1 MPRPKRSKVTPSVPV
16 QHISR
21 PAPITS
27 PAQKKNGFS
36 SQSSGRVTN
45 SSDYSDYSDG
55 LVISKTRNTG
65 KSTPMAQ
72 MYTMSGAL
80 APDDIGS
87 THLRPPSARTRA
99 TLSTI
104 VREVDQ
110 VKAEREKRARKVSRA
125 TSIEEPN
132 EVPSSIPTRAAES
145 RRPSSSRLSLSSA
158 QQSIQPGLEV
168 RIYETP
174 RVHSSSMLG
183 GATFKKRPRQ
193 PSLLRMAETQ
203 KNTSDDLDDNDMY
216 DFMPDDESTPIIKAL
231 SNKDAPS
238 TSSSSHQAPGS
249 RKRKMRS
256 PEVQI
261 PASQSIDINS
271 SPSAVQSPSDH
282 DEGSSEDNH
291 TQPILPPPRSAETP
305 PPEIFSDT
313 LAPPHSSSSPLPEIK
328 PQNSRKKPVKAP
340 SKAKPRS
347 TKPPHKK
354 FSSAPSPLS
363 STSTQISPVRPAAL
377 KPLTTATLQNLLPRR
392 RVRRR
397 PKGDYD
403 LPSSSDVELDN
414 VALGEDEDEL
424 SFNATTKMRRKRTSM
439 IPQTVKPKEKETV
452 TGGKGKKVSNTYVR
466 KSIVV
471 SDDENVS
478 ESENGNEARYA
489 GRYGS
494 RARSTTPALDSKAK
508 EEMRRLAEKFREV
521 DEYTLD
527 FEDMTASSDK
537 MKDAR

>member
-16 QHISR
+16 HHVPR
-21 PAPITS
+21 TAPISS

-36 SQSSGRVTN
+36 SQSSGRVT
-45 SSDYSDYSDG
+45 SGSDNSDG

-65 KSTPMAQ
+65 KNAPMAQ
-72 MYTMSGAL
+72 LYTMSGAL
-80 APDDIGS
+80 APEDIGS
-87 THLRPPSARTRA
+87 THPRPPSARARA

-104 VREVDQ
+104 VKETDLA
-110 VKAEREKRARKVSRA
+110 KAEGEKRARKVSRA

-145 RRPSSSRLSLSSA
+145 RRPSSSRLGLSSA
-158 QQSIQPGLEV
+158 QQNIQLGLEV

-183 GATFKKRPRQ
+183 GATFKKRLRQ
-193 PSLLRMAETQ
+193 PSLLRMAESQ
-203 KNTSDDLDDNDMY
+203 KNISEELDDNDMY

-231 SNKDAPS
+231 SHKDAPS
-238 TSSSSHQAPGS
+238 SSSSHQAPGS
-249 RKRKMRS
+249 RKRKMKS
-256 PEVQI
+256 PEIQV

-271 SPSAVQSPSDH
+271 SPSAVPSPSDH
-282 DEGSSEDNH
+282 HEESSEDNQ
-291 TQPILPPPRSAETP
+291 TPPVLPPPRAAETP

-313 LAPPHSSSSPLPEIK
+313 LAPPHSSSSPLPEPE
-328 PQNSRKKPVKAP
+328 PQNARKKPVKAA
-340 SKAKPRS
+340 SKAKSRS
-347 TKPPHKK
+347 TKPAHKK
-354 FSSAPSPLS
+354 FSTAPSPLS

-377 KPLTTATLQNLLPRR
+377 KPLSTATLQNLLPRR
-392 RVRRR
+392 RVRRK
-397 PKGDYD
+397 PKGAYD
-403 LPSSSDVELDN
+403 IPSSSDVELDN

-424 SFNATTKMRRKRTSM
+424 SFNATTKMRKKKTQSM
-439 IPQTVKPKEKETV
+439 VPPSVKAKAKETV
-452 TGGKGKKVSNTYVR
+452 TGTKGKRISNTYTR
-466 KSIVV
+466 KSIMV
-471 SDDENVS
+471 SHDDENVS
-478 ESENGNEARYA
+478 ESENENEARYV

-494 RARSTTPALDSKAK
+494 RARSSTPALDSKAK

>member
-16 QHISR
+16 HHVPR
-21 PAPITS
+21 TAPTSS
-27 PAQKKNGFS
+27 PAQKKNGYS
-36 SQSSGRVTN
+36 SQSLGRV
-45 SSDYSDYSDG
+45 SSGSDNSDG
-55 LVISKTRNTG
+55 LVISKTRNAG
-65 KSTPMAQ
+65 KSAPMAQ
-72 MYTMSGAL
+72 LYTMSGAL
-80 APDDIGS
+80 APEDMGS
-87 THLRPPSARTRA
+87 THLKPLSARART

-104 VREVDQ
+104 VREADHA
-110 VKAEREKRARKVSRA
+110 KAEGEKKARKVSRA
-125 TSIEEPN
+125 ASIEEPN

-145 RRPSSSRLSLSSA
+145 RRPSSSRLGLSSA
-158 QQSIQPGLEV
+158 QQNIQPGLEV

-174 RVHSSSMLG
+174 RVHPSSLLG

-193 PSLLRMAETQ
+193 PSLLRMAESQ
-203 KNTSDDLDDNDMY
+203 KNASEELDDNDMY

-231 SNKDAPS
+231 SHKDAPS
-238 TSSSSHQAPGS
+238 TSSSSQQAPGS
-249 RKRKMRS
+249 RKRKMKS
-256 PEVQI
+256 PEVQV

-271 SPSAVQSPSDH
+271 SPSAVPSPSDH
-282 DEGSSEDNH
+282 YEESSEDNQ
-291 TQPILPPPRSAETP
+291 TQPVLPPPRAAETP

-313 LAPPHSSSSPLPEIK
+313 LAPPHSSSSSLPEPK
-328 PQNSRKKPVKAP
+328 PQNTRKKPVKAA
-340 SKAKPRS
+340 SKAKSRS
-347 TKPPHKK
+347 TKPAHKK

-377 KPLTTATLQNLLPRR
+377 KPLSTATLQNLLPRR
-392 RVRRR
+392 RVRRK
-397 PKGDYD
+397 PKGAYD
-403 LPSSSDVELDN
+403 IPNSSDVELDN

-424 SFNATTKMRRKRTSM
+424 SFNATTKMRKKKTQSM
-439 IPQTVKPKEKETV
+439 VPPSAKSKAKDTVPGT
-452 TGGKGKKVSNTYVR
+452 KGKRISNTYTR

-471 SDDENVS
+471 SDDDENVS
-478 ESENGNEARYA
+478 ESENENEAKYA

-494 RARSTTPALDSKAK
+494 RARSSTPALDGKAK

>member
-1 MPRPKRSKVTPSVPV
+1 
-16 QHISR
+16 
-21 PAPITS
+21 
-27 PAQKKNGFS
+27 
-36 SQSSGRVTN
+36 
-45 SSDYSDYSDG
+45 
-55 LVISKTRNTG
+55 
-65 KSTPMAQ
+65 MAQ
-72 MYTMSGAL
+72 LYTMSGAL
-80 APDDIGS
+80 APEDVGS
-87 THLRPPSARTRA
+87 PRLKPASARMRA
-99 TLSTI
+99 TLSKI
-104 VREVDQ
+104 VKEADHA
-110 VKAEREKRARKVSRA
+110 KAEGEKKARKVSRA
-125 TSIEEPN
+125 TATEEPD
-132 EVPSSIPTRAAES
+132 EVPSSIPTRAAEL
-145 RRPSSSRLSLSSA
+145 RRPSSSRLGLTSA
-158 QQSIQPGLEV
+158 QQRIQPGLEV
-168 RIYETP
+168 RVYETP

-193 PSLLRMAETQ
+193 PSLLRMAESQ
-203 KNTSDDLDDNDMY
+203 KNASDELNDDDMY

-231 SNKDAPS
+231 SHKKTPS
-238 TSSSSHQAPGS
+238 TFSSSNQAPGS
-249 RKRKMRS
+249 RKRKMKS
-256 PEVQI
+256 PEVQV
-261 PASQSIDINS
+261 PASQAIEIDS
-271 SPSAVQSPSDH
+271 SPSAVPSPSDH
-282 DEGSSEDNH
+282 YEESSEDNQ
-291 TQPILPPPRSAETP
+291 TQPMLPPPRSAETP

-313 LAPPHSSSSPLPEIK
+313 LAPPQSSSSPLPESK
-328 PQNSRKKPVKAP
+328 PQNSRKKLVKAP

-347 TKPPHKK
+347 TKPAHKT

-397 PKGDYD
+397 PKGAYD
-403 LPSSSDVELDN
+403 IPSSSDVELDN

-424 SFNATTKMRRKRTSM
+424 SFNATTKMRKKRPNMVPPSA
-439 IPQTVKPKEKETV
+439 KPTAKETV
-452 TGGKGKKVSNTYVR
+452 IGAKGKKISNTYVR

-478 ESENGNEARYA
+478 ESENENEARYA

>member
-16 QHISR
+16 QHVSR
-21 PAPITS
+21 TAPITS
-27 PAQKKNGFS
+27 PAQKKSGFS
-36 SQSSGRVTN
+36 SQSSRRVTN
-45 SSDYSDYSDG
+45 GSDSSDG
-55 LVISKTRNTG
+55 LVISKTRKTG

-72 MYTMSGAL
+72 LYTMSGAL
-80 APDDIGS
+80 APEDIGS
-87 THLRPPSARTRA
+87 THLRPPSAQTRA
-99 TLSTI
+99 TLSTS
-104 VREVDQ
+104 VRDADHA
-110 VKAEREKRARKVSRA
+110 KAEGEKRARKILRA

-132 EVPSSIPTRAAES
+132 EIPSSIPTRAAES
-145 RRPSSSRLSLSSA
+145 RRPSSSRLGLSSA
-158 QQSIQPGLEV
+158 QQGIQPGLEV
-168 RIYETP
+168 RVYETP

-183 GATFKKRPRQ
+183 GATFKKRTRQ
-193 PSLLRMAETQ
+193 PSLLRMAESQ
-203 KNTSDDLDDNDMY
+203 KNASDELDDNDMY

-231 SNKDAPS
+231 SHKDAPAS
-238 TSSSSHQAPGS
+238 SSSSHQAPGS

-256 PEVQI
+256 PEVQV
-261 PASQSIDINS
+261 PASQTIDIGS
-271 SPSAVQSPSDH
+271 SPSAVPSPSDH
-282 DEGSSEDNH
+282 REESSEDDQ
-291 TQPILPPPRSAETP
+291 TQPMLPPPRSAETP
-305 PPEIFSDT
+305 QPEIFSDT
-313 LAPPHSSSSPLPEIK
+313 LAPPHSSSSPLPEPK
-328 PQNSRKKPVKAP
+328 PQKSRKKPVKAP
-340 SKAKPRS
+340 SKTKSRS
-347 TKPPHKK
+347 TKPAHQK

-424 SFNATTKMRRKRTSM
+424 SFNATAKMRKKRPSM
-439 IPQTVKPKEKETV
+439 APPSAKPKAKETV
-452 TGGKGKKVSNTYVR
+452 TGTKGKRISNTYTR

-471 SDDENVS
+471 SDDDENVS
-478 ESENGNEARYA
+478 ESENENEARYA

-494 RARSTTPALDSKAK
+494 RARSSTPALDGKAK

>member
-16 QHISR
+16 QHVPR
-21 PAPITS
+21 TAPITS
-27 PAQKKNGFS
+27 PAQKKNGVS
-36 SQSSGRVTN
+36 PQSSGRVTDGSDN
-45 SSDYSDYSDG
+45 SDS
-55 LVISKTRNTG
+55 LVISKTRKTG

-72 MYTMSGAL
+72 LHTMSGAL
-80 APDDIGS
+80 APEDIGS
-87 THLRPPSARTRA
+87 THPRPPSARMRA
-99 TLSTI
+99 KLSTTI
-104 VREVDQ
+104 READHA
-110 VKAEREKRARKVSRA
+110 KAERDKKARKVSRA
-125 TSIEEPN
+125 TSIEEPD
-132 EVPSSIPTRAAES
+132 EVPSSIPTRAVES
-145 RRPSSSRLSLSSA
+145 KRPSSSRLALSSA
-158 QQSIQPGLEV
+158 QQRIQPGLELRV
-168 RIYETP
+168 YETP

-193 PSLLRMAETQ
+193 PSLLRMAESHR
-203 KNTSDDLDDNDMY
+203 NASDELNDDEMY

-231 SNKDAPS
+231 SHEKAPS
-238 TSSSSHQAPGS
+238 TSSLSHQAPGS
-249 RKRKMRS
+249 RKRKMKS
-256 PEVQI
+256 PEVQV
-261 PASQSIDINS
+261 PASQSIEIDS
-271 SPSAVQSPSDH
+271 SPSTIPSPSDH
-282 DEGSSEDNH
+282 HEESLEDNE
-291 TQPILPPPRSAETP
+291 TQPMLPPPRSAETP
-305 PPEIFSDT
+305 PPEVFSDT
-313 LAPPHSSSSPLPEIK
+313 LAPPHSSSSPLPEPK
-328 PQNSRKKPVKAP
+328 PQHSRKKPVKAP

-347 TKPPHKK
+347 TKSAHKK

-424 SFNATTKMRRKRTSM
+424 SFNATTKMRKKRPSM
-439 IPQTVKPKEKETV
+439 VPQSGKPKATKETV
-452 TGGKGKKVSNTYVR
+452 TGGGGKKISNTYMR

-478 ESENGNEARYA
+478 ESENENEARYA
-489 GRYGS
+489 ARYGS
-494 RARSTTPALDSKAK
+494 RARSSTPALDSKAK

>member
-16 QHISR
+16 QHVPR

-27 PAQKKNGFS
+27 PAHEEQIFS
-36 SQSSGRVTN
+36 PPSSGRVASGSN
-45 SSDYSDYSDG
+45 DSDD

-72 MYTMSGAL
+72 LYTMSGAL
-80 APDDIGS
+80 APEDIGP
-87 THLRPPSARTRA
+87 TRLRPQAAQTWARRSRVEIKADHAKPGAEKKTRK
-99 TLSTI
+99 I
-104 VREVDQ
+104 
-110 VKAEREKRARKVSRA
+110 SRA
-125 TSIEEPN
+125 TSIEET
-132 EVPSSIPTRAAES
+132 EEIPSSIPTRSAES
-145 RRPSSSRLSLSSA
+145 RRPSSSRLGPSSV
-158 QQSIQPGLEV
+158 QQSIQAGSRMRV
-168 RIYETP
+168 QETP
-174 RVHSSSMLG
+174 RLHSSSMLG

-193 PSLLRMAETQ
+193 PSLLRMAQSQ
-203 KNTSDDLDDNDMY
+203 KNTSDGLDDNDMY

-231 SNKDAPS
+231 SHTDVQS

-249 RKRKMRS
+249 RKRKMKS
-256 PEVQI
+256 PEVQV

-271 SPSAVQSPSDH
+271 SPSAVLSPSDRH
-282 DEGSSEDNH
+282 EESSEDNQP
-291 TQPILPPPRSAETP
+291 QPILPPPRSPQTP
-305 PPEIFSDT
+305 PPEIYSDT
-313 LAPPHSSSSPLPEIK
+313 LAPPQSSSSPLPGPK
-328 PQNSRKKPVKAP
+328 LQKSRKKPIKAP
-340 SKAKPRS
+340 SKAKLRS

-363 STSTQISPVRPAAL
+363 STSTRTSPVRPAAL

-397 PKGDYD
+397 AKGAYD

-414 VALGEDEDEL
+414 IALGEDEDEL
-424 SFNATTKMRRKRTSM
+424 SFNATNKMRRKRPSM
-439 IPQTVKPKEKETV
+439 VSQKGKPKAKETV
-452 TGGKGKKVSNTYVR
+452 TGGKGKRISTTYTR
-466 KSIVV
+466 KNIVV
-471 SDDENVS
+471 SDDENES
-478 ESENGNEARYA
+478 ESENEVGNA

-494 RARSTTPALDSKAK
+494 RARSTTPALNSKAK

-527 FEDMTASSDK
+527 FEDMTVSSDK

>member
-16 QHISR
+16 QHVPR
-21 PAPITS
+21 TATITS

-36 SQSSGRVTN
+36 SQSSGRVIN
-45 SSDYSDYSDG
+45 DSDSSDG
-55 LVISKTRNTG
+55 LVIHKTRNTG

-72 MYTMSGAL
+72 LYTMSGAL
-80 APDDIGS
+80 APEDIGS
-87 THLRPPSARTRA
+87 THLRPPSARMRA

-104 VREVDQ
+104 VREVDHA
-110 VKAEREKRARKVSRA
+110 KAEGEKRANKVSRA

-145 RRPSSSRLSLSSA
+145 RRPSSSHLALSSA
-158 QQSIQPGLEV
+158 QQGIQPGLEV
-168 RIYETP
+168 RVYQTP

-193 PSLLRMAETQ
+193 PSLLRMAESQ
-203 KNTSDDLDDNDMY
+203 ANASNELDDNDMY

-231 SNKDAPS
+231 SHKESP
-238 TSSSSHQAPGS
+238 SSHQAPGS

-256 PEVQI
+256 PEIQV
-261 PASQSIDINS
+261 PASQTIDIGS
-271 SPSAVQSPSDH
+271 SPSAVPSPSEH
-282 DEGSSEDNH
+282 HEESSEDDQ
-291 TQPILPPPRSAETP
+291 TQPMLPPLRSAETP

-313 LAPPHSSSSPLPEIK
+313 LAPPHSSSSPLPEPK
-328 PQNSRKKPVKAP
+328 PQTSRKKPVKAP
-340 SKAKPRS
+340 SKANPRS
-347 TKPPHKK
+347 TKPAHKK

-397 PKGDYD
+397 PKGAYD
-403 LPSSSDVELDN
+403 IPSSSDVELDN
-414 VALGEDEDEL
+414 IALGEDEDEL
-424 SFNATTKMRRKRTSM
+424 SFNATTKMRKKRPSM
-439 IPQTVKPKEKETV
+439 APPSAKTKTKETV
-452 TGGKGKKVSNTYVR
+452 TGGKGKRISATYTR

-471 SDDENVS
+471 SDDDENVS
-478 ESENGNEARYA
+478 ESENENEARYA

-494 RARSTTPALDSKAK
+494 RARSNSPALDSKAK

>member
-16 QHISR
+16 QHVSR
-21 PAPITS
+21 PAPLTS
-27 PAQKKNGFS
+27 PAQKKTGFS
-36 SQSSGRVTN
+36 SQSLGRVTTG
-45 SSDYSDYSDG
+45 SDNSDG
-55 LVISKTRNTG
+55 LVIAKTRNTG
-65 KSTPMAQ
+65 KSTPTAHL
-72 MYTMSGAL
+72 YTMSGAL
-80 APDDIGS
+80 APEDIGS
-87 THLRPPSARTRA
+87 TQSKPASARMRA
-99 TLSTI
+99 TLSKI
-104 VREVDQ
+104 VREADHAKV
-110 VKAEREKRARKVSRA
+110 EGEKKERKVSRA
-125 TSIEEPN
+125 TTIEEPD
-132 EVPSSIPTRAAES
+132 EVPSSIPTQAAES
-145 RRPSSSRLSLSSA
+145 RRPSSSRLGLSST
-158 QQSIQPGLEV
+158 QQRIQPGLEV
-168 RIYETP
+168 RVYETP

-193 PSLLRMAETQ
+193 PSLLRMAESQ
-203 KNTSDDLDDNDMY
+203 KNASDELNDDDMY

-231 SNKDAPS
+231 SHENAPS
-238 TSSSSHQAPGS
+238 TSSSSHQTPGS
-249 RKRKMRS
+249 RKRKMKS
-256 PEVQI
+256 PEVQV
-261 PASQSIDINS
+261 PASQAIEIGS
-271 SPSAVQSPSDH
+271 SPSTISSPSDH
-282 DEGSSEDNH
+282 HEESSEDDQ
-291 TQPILPPPRSAETP
+291 TQPVLPPPRSAGTP

-313 LAPPHSSSSPLPEIK
+313 LAPPQSSSSPLPESK
-328 PQNSRKKPVKAP
+328 PPNSRKKPIKAP

-347 TKPPHKK
+347 TKPAHKK

-363 STSTQISPVRPAAL
+363 STSTQISPVRPRAAV

-392 RVRRR
+392 RVRRK

-414 VALGEDEDEL
+414 IALGEDEDEL
-424 SFNATTKMRRKRTSM
+424 SFNATTKMRKKRPSM
-439 IPQTVKPKEKETV
+439 APLSGKAKAKETG
-452 TGGKGKKVSNTYVR
+452 TGAKGKKIFNTYVR

-478 ESENGNEARYA
+478 ESENENEARYA

-508 EEMRRLAEKFREV
+508 EEMKRLAEKFREV